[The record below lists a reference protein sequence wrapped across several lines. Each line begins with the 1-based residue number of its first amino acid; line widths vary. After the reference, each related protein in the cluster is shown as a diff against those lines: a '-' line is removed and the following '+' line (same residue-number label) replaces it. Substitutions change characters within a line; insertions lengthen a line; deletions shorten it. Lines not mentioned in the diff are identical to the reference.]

1 MTNNL
6 SSSKLPTPIA
16 SESNRRDGGKFFPL
30 PGFAAP
36 QGSPSFESLIP
47 KNDEK
52 RKKEDEADEIEAA
65 KKRKRALQQV
75 EPQGPTL
82 DPSATIA
89 LCATPD
95 LAAPTS
101 KGEFS
106 KEATKAN
113 AETPL
118 AGDEIPVKAAS
129 TASTASS
136 DSSEVEIAANAS
148 PATES
153 PNKNEVSS
161 LSHEKNPTKMEATQ
175 VPEPQVTGSVKE
187 LELNHANDPSI
198 QPASHGIENASND
211 SEMISIATSDAMEFG
226 VTPLNGQSLASPS
239 VANSIAAAMADETS
253 VSPIGA
259 AGGSAESSLGN
270 FSQGAGASGVPL
282 FNNLS
287 SKISRTSEVTTV
299 LKTLSVEV
307 EKLKQTGQSQIDL
320 ELPISD
326 TESVKIRL
334 QVRGD
339 EIRSVFITESPELRN
354 ALQKS
359 WGEFAQTSRER
370 GFRFGDPTFQNP
382 SSENNSASYQGQQQR
397 QSRNQQ
403 TDTATYPG
411 YNISRQQ
418 PQRTTTSP
426 APGNSVS
433 LWA

>member
-16 SESNRRDGGKFFPL
+16 SESNRRDGGIFFPL
-30 PGFAAP
+30 PGFATK
-36 QGSPSFESLIP
+36 QGTASFESLIP
-47 KNDEK
+47 KNEGKEK
-52 RKKEDEADEIEAA
+52 RDEEAEELAAA
-65 KKRKRALQQV
+65 KKRKKALEQV
-75 EPQGPTL
+75 DPQAPTL
-82 DPSATIA
+82 DPSAPIA
-89 LCATPD
+89 LCVTAD

-101 KGEFS
+101 KEEFS

-118 AGDEIPVKAAS
+118 DGDKSPVK
-129 TASTASS
+129 TASSDSS
-136 DSSEVEIAANAS
+136 DSSEVEIAANVS

-175 VPEPQVTGSVKE
+175 VPEPQVAGSVKE

-198 QPASHGIENASND
+198 QPVSHGIENAPND
-211 SEMISIATSDAMEFG
+211 PEMISIATSDAMEFG
-226 VTPLNGQSLASPS
+226 VTPLNGQSPASPS
-239 VANSIAAAMADETS
+239 VANSLAAAMADESS

-307 EKLKQTGQSQIDL
+307 EKLKQTGKSQIDL
-320 ELPISD
+320 ELPISE

-334 QVRGD
+334 QVRGE

-359 WGEFAQTSRER
+359 WGDFAQTSRER

-382 SSENNSASYQGQQQR
+382 SSENNSANQQGQEQR

-403 TDTATYPG
+403 TETSPYPT

-418 PQRTTTSP
+418 PQRTTTSSV
-426 APGNSVS
+426 PGNSVS

>member
-6 SSSKLPTPIA
+6 YSSKLPIPIA

-30 PGFAAP
+30 PSFATK
-36 QGSPSFESLIP
+36 QGTASFESLIP
-47 KNDEK
+47 KNEGKEK
-52 RKKEDEADEIEAA
+52 RDEEAEELAAA
-65 KKRKRALQQV
+65 KKRKKALEQV
-75 EPQGPTL
+75 DPQAPTL
-82 DPSATIA
+82 DPSAPIA
-89 LCATPD
+89 LCVTPD

-101 KGEFS
+101 KEEFS

-118 AGDEIPVKAAS
+118 AGDEFPVK
-129 TASTASS
+129 TASTEVDKDTRAAQSDQSPKASEES
-136 DSSEVEIAANAS
+136 FSSHAKNIEN
-148 PATES
+148 TES
-153 PNKNEVSS
+153 EF
-161 LSHEKNPTKMEATQ
+161 
-175 VPEPQVTGSVKE
+175 
-187 LELNHANDPSI
+187 NHAIDHSI
-198 QPASHGIENASND
+198 QPTSHGIENAPND

-226 VTPLNGQSLASPS
+226 VTPLNGASPAS
-239 VANSIAAAMADETS
+239 PPVANSMAAAMAEESS

-334 QVRGD
+334 QVRGE

-382 SSENNSASYQGQQQR
+382 SSENNSPSQQGQQQR
-397 QSRNQQ
+397 QDRNQQ

>member
-6 SSSKLPTPIA
+6 SSSKLPTPMA
-16 SESNRRDGGKFFPL
+16 SESNRRDGGIFFPL
-30 PGFAAP
+30 PGFATK
-36 QGSPSFESLIP
+36 QGTASFESLIP
-47 KNDEK
+47 KNEGKEK
-52 RKKEDEADEIEAA
+52 RDEEAEELAAA
-65 KKRKRALQQV
+65 KKRKKALEQVNQQT
-75 EPQGPTL
+75 PTI
-82 DPSATIA
+82 DPSAPIA
-89 LCATPD
+89 LCVTPD

-101 KGEFS
+101 KEEFS

-118 AGDEIPVKAAS
+118 DGDKFPVKVAS
-129 TASTASS
+129 TASTASAEVDKDTSAAQS
-136 DSSEVEIAANAS
+136 DQSPKASEESSSSHAKNIEN
-148 PATES
+148 TES
-153 PNKNEVSS
+153 
-161 LSHEKNPTKMEATQ
+161 
-175 VPEPQVTGSVKE
+175 
-187 LELNHANDPSI
+187 ELNDAIESSI
-198 QPASHGIENASND
+198 QPASHGMENASKD
-211 SEMISIATSDAMEFG
+211 PEMISIATSDAMEFG
-226 VTPLNGQSLASPS
+226 LTPLNGQSPASPP
-239 VANSIAAAMADETS
+239 VANSLAAAMADES
-253 VSPIGA
+253 NVSPIGA

-307 EKLKQTGQSQIDL
+307 EKLKQTGKSQIDL
-320 ELPISD
+320 ELPISE

-334 QVRGD
+334 QVRGE

-382 SSENNSASYQGQQQR
+382 SSENNSANQQGQEQR

-403 TDTATYPG
+403 TDTSPYPM

-418 PQRTTTSP
+418 PQRTTTSSV
-426 APGNSVS
+426 PGNSVS

>member
-1 MTNNL
+1 
-6 SSSKLPTPIA
+6 
-16 SESNRRDGGKFFPL
+16 
-30 PGFAAP
+30 
-36 QGSPSFESLIP
+36 
-47 KNDEK
+47 
-52 RKKEDEADEIEAA
+52 
-65 KKRKRALQQV
+65 
-75 EPQGPTL
+75 
-82 DPSATIA
+82 
-89 LCATPD
+89 
-95 LAAPTS
+95 
-101 KGEFS
+101 
-106 KEATKAN
+106 
-113 AETPL
+113 
-118 AGDEIPVKAAS
+118 
-129 TASTASS
+129 
-136 DSSEVEIAANAS
+136 
-148 PATES
+148 
-153 PNKNEVSS
+153 
-161 LSHEKNPTKMEATQ
+161 MEATQ
-175 VPEPQVTGSVKE
+175 VPEPQVAGSVKE

-198 QPASHGIENASND
+198 QPVSHGIENAPND
-211 SEMISIATSDAMEFG
+211 PEMISIATSDAMEFG
-226 VTPLNGQSLASPS
+226 VTPLNGQSPASPS
-239 VANSIAAAMADETS
+239 VANSLAAAMADESS

-307 EKLKQTGQSQIDL
+307 EKLKQTGKSQIDL
-320 ELPISD
+320 ELPISE

-359 WGEFAQTSRER
+359 WGDFAQTSRER

-382 SSENNSASYQGQQQR
+382 SSQNNSANQQGQEQR

-403 TDTATYPG
+403 TDTAPAPYPA

>member
-16 SESNRRDGGKFFPL
+16 SESNRRDGGNFFP
-30 PGFAAP
+30 PPSFAAP
-36 QGSPSFESLIP
+36 HGSASFESLIP
-47 KNDEK
+47 KNDK
-52 RKKEDEADEIEAA
+52 KQKKEEEADELEAA
-65 KKRKRALQQV
+65 KKRKKALQQV
-75 EPQGPTL
+75 DAQITAL
-82 DPSATIA
+82 TSLPSVP

-95 LAAPTS
+95 LAPPA
-101 KGEFS
+101 S
-106 KEATKAN
+106 KEQIPK
-113 AETPL
+113 ETPKSIMEPPL
-118 AGDEIPVKAAS
+118 NDDKAPLKTVT
-129 TASTASS
+129 TASPEVGTDTNSPQADQPPKASEE
-136 DSSEVEIAANAS
+136 SSSSHAKNLEK
-148 PATES
+148 TES
-153 PNKNEVSS
+153 ELKSASQEDFSI
-161 LSHEKNPTKMEATQ
+161 
-175 VPEPQVTGSVKE
+175 KE
-187 LELNHANDPSI
+187 LELNHAIDPSI
-198 QPASHGIENASND
+198 QPASHGMENAPNN

-226 VTPLNGQSLASPS
+226 VTPLNGPSPASPP
-239 VANSIAAAMADETS
+239 VANSMAAAMADESS
-253 VSPIGA
+253 VLPIGA

-287 SKISRTSEVTTV
+287 SKASRTSEVTTV
-299 LKTLSVEV
+299 LKTLSIEV
-307 EKLKQTGQSQIDL
+307 EKLKQSGQSQIDL

-334 QVRGD
+334 QVRGE

-382 SSENNSASYQGQQQR
+382 SSENNSASQQGQQQR
-397 QSRNQQ
+397 QDGNQQ